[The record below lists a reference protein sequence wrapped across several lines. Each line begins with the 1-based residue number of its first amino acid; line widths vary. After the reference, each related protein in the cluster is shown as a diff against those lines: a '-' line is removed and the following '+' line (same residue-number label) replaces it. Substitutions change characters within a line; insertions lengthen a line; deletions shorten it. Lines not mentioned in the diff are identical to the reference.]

1 MNVIR
6 HFLDVFHKS
15 TLWCFSV
22 YLLWHDG
29 RSAKFSMLLDSLL
42 LCYICVTSVLQ
53 LLRYFTY
60 VIIIVL
66 QKDQLMEYSSDF
78 SLVNCSSIMMNYD
91 NVEQKIETKLPIVHL
106 HKLLLK
112 CWISFSVVTL
122 QMSSLRRPWPRRDYK
137 YVEASVNGGPRPW
150 SLHNQGITKF
160 LYFVLLPTLYYTR
173 WLHNTVFAP
182 ILPRTDFAPGRR
194 PDKWRGGAKL
204 AMSIFDKTQK
214 SQCVF
219 LSAYKKLFC
228 KHKQ

>member
-1 MNVIR
+1 MMLSRRQKQSFPLCIQ
-6 HFLDVFHKS
+6 KS
-15 TLWCFSV
+15 S
-22 YLLWHDG
+22 
-29 RSAKFSMLLDSLL
+29 
-42 LCYICVTSVLQ
+42 
-53 LLRYFTY
+53 
-60 VIIIVL
+60 
-66 QKDQLMEYSSDF
+66 
-78 SLVNCSSIMMNYD
+78 
-91 NVEQKIETKLPIVHL
+91 
-106 HKLLLK
+106 LK
-112 CWISFSVVTL
+112 CLISFFVVTL

-137 YVEASVNGGPRPW
+137 YVEASVNGSPRPW

-160 LYFVLLPTLYYTR
+160 LYFVLLSTLYYTW

-228 KHKQ
+228 KHKQQQYRFSNVFITQNANRNHLMFLK